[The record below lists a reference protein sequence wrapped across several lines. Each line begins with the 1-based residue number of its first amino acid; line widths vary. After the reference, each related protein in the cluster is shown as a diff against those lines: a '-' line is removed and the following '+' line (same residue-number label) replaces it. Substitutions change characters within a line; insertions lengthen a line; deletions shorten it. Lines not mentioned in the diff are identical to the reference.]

1 MPHTGIWFD
10 FVAVPAALISRILL
24 VMNLLAFLSL
34 PARELIP
41 SHRPVIPNRLRMV
54 AVLLASLLRP
64 WAPATSPQGTTMPL

>member
-41 SHRPVIPNRLRMV
+41 SHRPVIPNRLR
-54 AVLLASLLRP
+54 RGP
-64 WAPATSPQGTTMPL
+64 TTYIDLIHTILGVVKSVNPLPL